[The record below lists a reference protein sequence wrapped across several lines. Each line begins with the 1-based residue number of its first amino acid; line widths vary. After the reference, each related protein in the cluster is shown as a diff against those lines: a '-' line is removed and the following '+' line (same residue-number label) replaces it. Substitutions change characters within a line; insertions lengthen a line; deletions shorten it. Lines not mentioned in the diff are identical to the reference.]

1 MPIKPKPTPTLKARP
16 GTAEEIF
23 AQTLEGAKALWGET
37 QIESLIE
44 RTMQIFHTNFAIPSL
59 AVLRLAH
66 GAESPLTEAPVR
78 EIGRY
83 FSSEKL
89 TEIGATLGPLLL
101 APEMA
106 DGIQSLKVG
115 DKDVHVARLG
125 DQQQEPYLLLWLDPE
140 RTHETTAL
148 AIDFFIRQLQNTYSW
163 FSRIAESQ
171 TLLHLDDLTGL
182 YNHRYLDTA
191 LDRETKRSARYGS
204 SFCLLFID
212 LDHFKPVNDNFG
224 HLAGSQV
231 LREVAAII
239 RATVR
244 DVDLVFRFGG
254 DEFVV
259 LLIEAESATGL
270 RTAIRIQERIQAS
283 KFVVAK
289 DAIAR
294 VTSSIGVAAFPEHAD
309 EKDRLIAV
317 ADECMYESKR
327 RGKNQ
332 CVLATNEHRSAPGS
346 KLNEDQN
353 QKKKDPK
360 AWSNR

>member
-16 GTAEEIF
+16 GSTEEVF
-23 AQTLEGAKALWGET
+23 ARTLEGAESLWRET
-37 QIESLIE
+37 QIESLIDK
-44 RTMQIFHTNFAIPSL
+44 TMQLFHSNFSIPAV
-59 AVLRLAH
+59 AVLKLFEGGEQPLAEVPGVGIGTYFTH
-66 GAESPLTEAPVR
+66 EVQNRIAHILKPVMLSAEA
-78 EIGRY
+78 
-83 FSSEKL
+83 
-89 TEIGATLGPLLL
+89 
-101 APEMA
+101 A
-106 DGIQSLKVG
+106 DGIQTLNFEEQVI
-115 DKDVHVARLG
+115 HFARLG
-125 DQQQEPYLLLWLDPE
+125 ISPQEPYLLLWLE
-140 RTHETTAL
+140 SSKLSESAEI
-148 AIDFFIRQLQNTYSW
+148 AVDFLVRQLQNTYSW
-163 FSRIAESQ
+163 FSRIAETQ

-182 YNHRYLDTA
+182 YNHRYLEIA

-204 SFCLLFID
+204 SLCLLFID
-212 LDHFKPVNDNFG
+212 LDHFKPVNDTYG

-259 LLIEAESATGL
+259 LLIEADAEAGL
-270 RTAIRIQERIQAS
+270 RTATRIQERIQAS

-309 EKDRLIAV
+309 EKERLIAL

-332 CVLATNEHRSAPGS
+332 CVLASA
-346 KLNEDQN
+346 DQKVASSQADRN
-353 QKKKDPK
+353 TSLEKDTK
-360 AWSNR
+360 HG

>member
-16 GTAEEIF
+16 GTTEEVFARTLAGAE
-23 AQTLEGAKALWGET
+23 ALWRET

-44 RTMQIFHTNFAIPSL
+44 KTMQLFHSNFAIPSV
-59 AVLRLAH
+59 AVLKLS
-66 GAESPLTEAPVR
+66 GGDEKPLSEVPGSG
-78 EIGRY
+78 IGQY
-83 FSSEKL
+83 FTSEKL
-89 TEIGATLGPLLL
+89 AEICAILRPVMLS
-101 APEMA
+101 PETA
-106 DGIQSLKVG
+106 DGIQSLKVE
-115 DKDVHVARLG
+115 DKTVHFARLG
-125 DQQQEPYLLLWLDPE
+125 DQQQEPYLLLWLDAKKA
-140 RTHETTAL
+140 HESAEV
-148 AIDFFIRQLQNTYSW
+148 AVDFLVRQLQNTYSW
-163 FSRIAESQ
+163 FSRIAETQ

-182 YNHRYLDTA
+182 YNHRYLDIA
-191 LDRETKRSARYGS
+191 LDRETKRSARYNS

-212 LDHFKPVNDNFG
+212 LDHFKPVNDTYG

-270 RTAIRIQERIQAS
+270 KTAVRIQERIQAS

-309 EKDRLIAV
+309 EKERLIAV

-332 CVLATNEHRSAPGS
+332 CVLATTENKSASGPNPS
-346 KLNEDQN
+346 EQ
-353 QKKKDPK
+353 KDPK
-360 AWSNR
+360 TWS